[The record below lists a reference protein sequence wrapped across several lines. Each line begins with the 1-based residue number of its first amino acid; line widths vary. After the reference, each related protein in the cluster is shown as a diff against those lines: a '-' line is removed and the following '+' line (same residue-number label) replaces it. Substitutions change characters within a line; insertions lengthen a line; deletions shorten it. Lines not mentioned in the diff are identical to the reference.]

1 MDLHQYGWLDIL
13 SIHELSNW
21 DCHWVECGFYGQSL
35 WSVVDMSPE
44 RMARKIRDLDRK
56 VHALQGVVALMM
68 VEAGRS
74 PKSPE

>member
-1 MDLHQYGWLDIL
+1 M
-13 SIHELSNW
+13 
-21 DCHWVECGFYGQSL
+21 ECGFYGQSL